1 MSWLCLLRN
10 VKPDQ
15 ILESENSAF
24 DEKHG
29 ACPRFA
35 KSFFDGVEVFTMGCC
50 IGARTSQAEAGDK
63 EFQSGSRY
71 HSLTVMGLALLTT
84 WTDNMFLF

>member
-1 MSWLCLLRN
+1 M
-10 VKPDQ
+10 KPDQ

-35 KSFFDGVEVFTMGCC
+35 KSFFDGVEVVTMGCC
-50 IGARTSQAEAGDK
+50 IGARVEVVAPG
-63 EFQSGSRY
+63 
-71 HSLTVMGLALLTT
+71 
-84 WTDNMFLF
+84 TDYVP

>member
-1 MSWLCLLRN
+1 MSWLCLLLN

-15 ILESENSAF
+15 ILE
-24 DEKHG
+24 KIQHLTRTPG

-71 HSLTVMGLALLTT
+71 PSLRV
-84 WTDNMFLF
+84 